1 MLLSADA
8 TSTCTFA
15 ACDVLRAAAHMKP
28 LGGETEGEMGTLG
41 EGERQRGHVKRRTC
55 VVPCA
60 QCAGYAKPKAE
71 RRIFYVFG
79 YM

>member
-1 MLLSADA
+1 
-8 TSTCTFA
+8 
-15 ACDVLRAAAHMKP
+15 MKP